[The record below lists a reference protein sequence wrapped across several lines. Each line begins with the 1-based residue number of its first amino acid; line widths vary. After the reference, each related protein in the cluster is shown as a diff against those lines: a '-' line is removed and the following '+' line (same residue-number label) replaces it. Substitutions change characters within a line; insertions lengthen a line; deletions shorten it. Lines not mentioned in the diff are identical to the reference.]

1 MITRRRFAALGVG
14 GLGAGGLALAGC
26 APPVT
31 GPAAGELRFSILSV
45 ESEQNLQQ
53 HWGPVLADMQAAIGM
68 KVTPFFST
76 NYTALIEAMR
86 FKQTDVG
93 WFSNEAGLEAVRR
106 ADGEVFARTTDAD
119 GADGYHSVLIVN
131 AKSPITLDQ
140 VLKCDK
146 TLSFG
151 MGDAKSTSGT
161 LAPLTYLFAP
171 KGIDPQTC
179 FKTLRSGASHQ
190 ANLFSVAHGQLD
202 VATNNDRGLMLAR
215 QRGVPEVADVKVIW
229 TSPLLPEDP
238 IIWRKDLDAPVKEKV
253 RQFFLTYGQGTGPAA
268 QRQHANL
275 VALSIGGFVPA
286 DDDHLLPVR
295 EIEATHDWLLAK
307 QGGDPAKIAA
317 ARRILDAIQAQRRAL
332 EGRTAMPA
340 GAQ

>member
-1 MITRRRFAALGVG
+1 MIDRRQLVAGFASLGVG
-14 GLGAGGLALAGC
+14 GLALAAC
-26 APPVT
+26 SSAPS

-45 ESEQNLQQ
+45 ESQQNLQA
-53 HWGPVLADMQAAIGM
+53 HWGPILADMQAIIGM

-93 WFSNEAGLEAVRR
+93 WFSNESGLEAVRR
-106 ADGEVFARTTDAD
+106 ADGEVFARTTEAT

-131 AKSPITLDQ
+131 ANSDITLDH
-140 VLKCDK
+140 VLKCDRS
-146 TLSFG
+146 LNFG

-171 KGIDPQTC
+171 KDIDPQTC
-179 FKTLRSGASHQ
+179 FKTVRSGATHQ

-215 QRGVPEVADVKVIW
+215 QRGVPEVNEVKVIW

-238 IIWRKDLDAPVKEKV
+238 IIWRKDLEASVKEKV
-253 RQFFLTYGQGTGPAA
+253 RQFFLTYGQGDTPTA
-268 QRQHANL
+268 QAQHAKL
-275 VALSIGGFVPA
+275 VRLSIGGFVPA
-286 DDDHLLPVR
+286 DDNHLLPVR
-295 EIEATHDWLLAK
+295 EIEATRDWLIAK
-307 QGGDPAKIAA
+307 ESGDPAKIAA
-317 ARRILDAIQAQRRAL
+317 AKKALDDIRAQREAL
-332 EGRTAMPA
+332 EGRTAAPA

>member
-1 MITRRRFAALGVG
+1 MISRRQFGLLGVG
-14 GLGAGGLALAGC
+14 GLASLAAC
-26 APPVT
+26 APAAT

-45 ESEQNLQQ
+45 ETAQNLQDR
-53 HWGPVLADMQAAIGM
+53 WAPILADMSLATGM

-93 WFSNEAGLEAVRR
+93 WFSNESGLEAVRR
-106 ADGEVFARTTDAD
+106 ANGEVFARTTEAT
-119 GADGYHSVLIVN
+119 GQDGYHSVLLVN
-131 AKSPITLDQ
+131 AKSDITLDR

-146 TLSFG
+146 TLTFG

-171 KGIDPQTC
+171 KNIDPATC
-179 FKTLRSGASHQ
+179 FKTVRSGATHQ
-190 ANLFSVAHGQLD
+190 ANMFSVAHGQLD
-202 VATNNDRGLMLAR
+202 VATNNDRGLTLAR
-215 QRGVPEVADVKVIW
+215 QRGVPEVNDVKVIW

-238 IIWRKDLDAPVKEKV
+238 IIWRKDLDAPVKEKI
-253 RQFFLTYGQGTGPAA
+253 RQFFLTYGQGDTPTA
-268 QRQHANL
+268 QRQKVNI
-275 VALSIGGFVPA
+275 VKLSIGGFVPA

-295 EIEATHDWLLAK
+295 EIEATLNWLQAK

-317 ARRILDAIQAQRRAL
+317 AARALADIRARREAL
-332 EGRTAMPA
+332 EGRTAAPA